1 MSDLKTTKTFAEQI
15 EEIRIKKKMNK
26 SECSTVL
33 GVNVQTYWNW
43 TSGRAAPDYDRANNL
58 LEKLKKHKHIPIC
71 RLCRKPL
78 ELEK

>member
-58 LEKLKKHKHIPIC
+58 NLIFLSFLFLTTLIVFFNEHVG
-71 RLCRKPL
+71 
-78 ELEK
+78 